1 MVISDFLLII
11 FAIVS
16 SLSRGIISV
25 IDRYQ
30 MGYRHQSSINVNF
43 LNNLCST
50 ALVTIFLIGLLNKF
64 PTPKITVN
72 YVSKI
77 IIYGLLAQLVAYG
90 YSYVFKK
97 VTIMQSI
104 VLSKLTDLF
113 IPLAICLT
121 MGYFNKSSYLISII
135 STIIVVCYII
145 FKQRHSQMNVTTLL
159 KTFMVIGPLLIV
171 QAALSPL
178 LTKGVIRL
186 VDLVYF
192 TIATIYIRCII
203 TIITFWVKH
212 HGLRIKGVKIN
223 KQIFWIYG
231 ARAVLT
237 ILAQATYT
245 LATSSPNSGI
255 AWIFLN
261 MTNLYSVIFG
271 SFALKEKIHVSDVLL
286 IICIFVLA
294 LISK

>member
-1 MVISDFLLII
+1 MMISSFLLIA
-11 FAIVS
+11 FAIMS

-50 ALVTIFLIGLLNKF
+50 ALVTIFLIGLVNKL
-64 PTPKITVN
+64 PTPKITEN
-72 YVSKI
+72 YIGKI

-104 VLSKLTDLF
+104 VLSKMTDLF
-113 IPLAICLT
+113 IPLAIFLT

-145 FKQRHSQMNVTTLL
+145 FKQRHSQMNVSTLL

-186 VDLVYF
+186 ADLAYF

-203 TIITFWVKH
+203 TIITFWIKH
-212 HGLRIKGVKIN
+212 RSLRITDIKIN
-223 KQIFWIYG
+223 KQIFGIYG
-231 ARAVLT
+231 VRAVLT
-237 ILAQATYT
+237 ILAQVTYT

-286 IICIFVLA
+286 IICIFGLA